1 MTVVAVAWSALLVR
15 GTFYAVEQPLWEGF
29 DEWAHFARI
38 EQGSFPHAQ
47 DPVPGDVESSLELAP
62 LSAAATEGRL
72 GRTAHD
78 QYWRLL
84 PQERARRESQ
94 LRGLRPGA
102 PASPAAPRQYEAQQ
116 PPLYYWMAAPVYA
129 PLRNLPLPGRV
140 LALRLFGVA
149 LASLA
154 IPLAYAMARRA
165 VPSRRLALLVPVLL
179 ACLPGFYIDV
189 CRVGNDGAALVA
201 GAAVSLCA
209 LRASGRTAGWRE
221 WLLLGLALGAALLT
235 KTYALTL
242 LPLPWLAAM
251 RPPRRWKQAAAS
263 LAIAAVAAGWWYV
276 RLWAATGTL
285 AGEQIEVAAAHFGTA
300 ARLRTVF
307 AVDWLAV
314 LDAAAFSHIWVGGWS
329 FLVVRSWMYRVCE
342 AAALLAVIG
351 LAVLAVRTLRR
362 PRASFLIVAAAWT
375 GMCAAL
381 GWHAVSIYLAGAG
394 STANGWYLYGAAA
407 AEMVLA
413 ALGMAAL
420 FGPRGGAR
428 AVAAICLLA
437 LALDLYTV
445 HFLLVPYYTG
455 TIAHRA
461 AGSLES
467 FRPALLAGA
476 GGVAELLRRI
486 APGRPAGIGPGA
498 IAALW
503 AAYMAATALL
513 AALACRLAWP
523 RAGPG

>member
-1 MTVVAVAWSALLVR
+1 VDA
-15 GTFYAVEQPLWEGF
+15 
-29 DEWAHFARI
+29 
-38 EQGSFPHAQ
+38 
-47 DPVPGDVESSLELAP
+47 SLALAP
-62 LSAAATEGRL
+62 LSAAAADGRQD
-72 GRTAHD
+72 RTTHD
-78 QYWRLL
+78 RYWRL
-84 PQERARRESQ
+84 PPGERARRESQ
-94 LRGLRPGA
+94 LRRLRPGA
-102 PASPAAPRQYEAQQ
+102 PPSPAAPRQYEAQQ

-189 CRVGNDGAALVA
+189 CRVGNEGAALVA
-201 GAAVSLCA
+201 AAAVALCA
-209 LRASGRTAGWRE
+209 LCASGRAAGWRE
-221 WLLLGLALGAALLT
+221 WLLLGMAMGAALLT
-235 KTYALTL
+235 KTWALML
-242 LPLPWLAAM
+242 LPLPLLAAM
-251 RPPRRWKQAAAS
+251 RPPRRWKQTAAA

-276 RLWAATGTL
+276 RLWVATGTL
-285 AGEQIEVAAAHFGTA
+285 AGEQIEVAAARLGAA
-300 ARLRTVF
+300 ARLRAIF

-314 LDAAAFSHIWVGGWS
+314 LDTAAFSHIWVGGWS

-342 AAALLAVIG
+342 AAALLAMIG
-351 LAVLAVRTLRR
+351 LAVLAARTLRR
-362 PRASFLIVAAAWT
+362 PRASFLIVAAAWA

-407 AEMVLA
+407 AEVVLA

-428 AVAAICLLA
+428 ALAALCLLA
-437 LALDLYTV
+437 LALDLYTM
-445 HFLLVPYYTG
+445 HFLLVPYHTG
-455 TIAHRA
+455 MIAHRA
-461 AGSLES
+461 TGSLES

-476 GGVAELLRRI
+476 GGVAELLRRT
-486 APGRPAGIGPGA
+486 APGRPSGIGPGV
-498 IAALW
+498 ITGLW
-503 AAYMAATALL
+503 AAYTAATALL

-523 RAGPG
+523 RAGRR